1 MDRIAINARPDWQEL
16 VEELGFSFHSTDSPY
31 WTEDVVYGFTM
42 TQVEQVEEAAGNV
55 ESMVYSVVED
65 AVNSRATLD
74 RLAIPPTY
82 HAAVRKS
89 WRDRE
94 KNLICRYDF
103 SYDGTNPPKLL
114 EANADTPTSLPEA
127 AVIQWTWLENQ
138 ISLGRLPEGS
148 DQFNSLHE
156 KLVAGW
162 RGMSVKGRLTLA
174 GILDVEED
182 RVNLTYMADCAQQAG
197 VECHLTDIDRIG
209 LLSDRRFC
217 DDIDRPIDNL
227 FKLHPWEM
235 LARSDYAA
243 NLIDPRA
250 KIRVIEPAWKM
261 VVSNKGLLPL
271 LWEAFPYHPNLL
283 GACFE
288 SSQSGALGWG
298 RKPGQPMVRKPLLS
312 REGANVEI
320 VGRQP
325 PTEGGY
331 GAEGYVLQQ
340 FAPLPEFGGR
350 YPVVGAW
357 TVAGEPAGMGIRES
371 ESLVTTNTSRF
382 VPHYIKP
389 D

>member
-103 SYDGTNPPKLL
+103 SYDGTNSPKLL

-148 DQFNSLHE
+148 DWGS
-156 KLVAGW
+156 
-162 RGMSVKGRLTLA
+162 GR
-174 GILDVEED
+174 
-182 RVNLTYMADCAQQAG
+182 
-197 VECHLTDIDRIG
+197 H
-209 LLSDRRFC
+209 
-217 DDIDRPIDNL
+217 
-227 FKLHPWEM
+227 
-235 LARSDYAA
+235 
-243 NLIDPRA
+243 
-250 KIRVIEPAWKM
+250 
-261 VVSNKGLLPL
+261 
-271 LWEAFPYHPNLL
+271 
-283 GACFE
+283 
-288 SSQSGALGWG
+288 
-298 RKPGQPMVRKPLLS
+298 GQL
-312 REGANVEI
+312 
-320 VGRQP
+320 
-325 PTEGGY
+325 
-331 GAEGYVLQQ
+331 
-340 FAPLPEFGGR
+340 
-350 YPVVGAW
+350 
-357 TVAGEPAGMGIRES
+357 
-371 ESLVTTNTSRF
+371 
-382 VPHYIKP
+382 
-389 D
+389 